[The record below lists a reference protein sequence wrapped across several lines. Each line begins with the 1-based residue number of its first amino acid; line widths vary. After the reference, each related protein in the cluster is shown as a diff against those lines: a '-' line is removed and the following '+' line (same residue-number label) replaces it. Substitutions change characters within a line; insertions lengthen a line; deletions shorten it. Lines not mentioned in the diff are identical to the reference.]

1 MKENFNIE
9 IISPSKIIF
18 KDTANHVSI
27 PSYEGMI
34 GVLKGHIP
42 IITFLRPGIVEIN
55 NEKKNENFFLD
66 EGIVEFSNDTLLI
79 LSSSVKNI
87 KDLTKKEIDEQL
99 SLAEKSFN
107 EEKCSD
113 KEKYILSY
121 KIEGLKNLSL

>member
-1 MKENFNIE
+1 MIANFNIE

-27 PSYEGMI
+27 PSYEGMMGI
-34 GVLKGHIP
+34 LKGHIP

-55 NEKKNENFFLD
+55 NEKKTETFFLD

-79 LSSSVKNI
+79 LSASVKNI
-87 KDLTKKEIDEQL
+87 KDFSKKEINEQL
-99 SLAEKSFN
+99 SLAEKNLN
-107 EEKCSD
+107 EEKRTD

-121 KIEGLKNLSL
+121 KIEGLKNLNL